1 LIIENSA
8 YSPPSVSDLGTWATN
23 FGLTHPVMADPGAST
38 SYNYIGTE
46 ADGSFGL
53 PSLQLIGPGMEVLAV
68 NESHIPAS
76 LIESY
81 LPE

>member
-1 LIIENSA
+1 
-8 YSPPSVSDLGTWATN
+8 
-23 FGLTHPVMADPGAST
+23 MADPGVST

-53 PSLQLIGPGMEVLAV
+53 PNLQLIGPGMEVLAV

>member
-1 LIIENSA
+1 LIIENNDRL
-8 YSPPSVSDLGTWATN
+8 PPSVSELSLWATN
-23 FGLTHPVMADPGAST
+23 FGLTHPVMADSEST

-46 ADGSFGL
+46 ASGSFGL
-53 PSLQLIGPGMEVLAV
+53 PNLQLIGPGMEVLAV
-68 NESHIPAS
+68 NESDIPAS

>member
-1 LIIENSA
+1 MIENS
-8 YSPPSVSDLGTWATN
+8 SGGTPSVSELGSWAAE
-23 FGLTHPVMADPGAST
+23 FGLTHPVMADPGVST

-46 ADGSFGL
+46 ASGSFAL
-53 PSLQLIGPGMEVLAV
+53 PNLQLIGPGMEVLAV

-76 LIESY
+76 LVESY